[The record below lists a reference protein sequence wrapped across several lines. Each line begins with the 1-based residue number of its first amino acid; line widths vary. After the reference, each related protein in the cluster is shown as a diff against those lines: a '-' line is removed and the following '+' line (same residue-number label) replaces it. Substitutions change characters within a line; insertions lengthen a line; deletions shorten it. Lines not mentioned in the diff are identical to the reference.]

1 VFFADQDWRHPDRRR
16 YIAALEE
23 HRPVMATVL
32 DLEREDQFD
41 EVMSWAHE
49 AARIVQTVVIIP
61 KCFGIIDHIPERIGT
76 AQVVLGYSVPTRHGG
91 TAVPL
96 WEFGRRPVHLLGGSP
111 HKQMELAMYLNVVSA
126 DGNMASKMAT
136 TRGSFWRKQKGVK
149 GHWVNLRE
157 IGRGD
162 EYDAPYTAFEMSMR
176 NIMEE
181 WMGLYETN
189 HQLLRRQAADSLSHR

>member
-41 EVMSWAHE
+41 EVLAWAE
-49 AARIVQTVVIIP
+49 DAARIVQTVVIIP
-61 KCFGIIDHIPERIGT
+61 KCFGIIDHIPKCIGT
-76 AQVVLGYSVPTRHGG
+76 AQVVLGYSVPTKHGG
-91 TAVPL
+91 TAVPI

-111 HKQMELAMYLNVVSA
+111 QKQMELAMYLNVVSA

-136 TRGSFWRKQKGVK
+136 TRASFWRRAKGLK
-149 GHWVNLRE
+149 GHWVTLRE

-162 EYDAPYTAFEMSMR
+162 EHDAPYTAFEMSMR

-181 WMGLYETN
+181 WKGLYETN
-189 HQLLRRQAADSLSHR
+189 QLCETNH